1 MKYERSSARCKLVS
15 QSEFEWKCWI
25 FCWIYLFQ
33 FNEAIYTSKFSA
45 YFKFTNVTLQFK
57 QDSRNQKNNYRPIS
71 ILLVISKIFEKLICR
86 QLLNLFDNIL
96 SKYQCGFKK
105 GYTLQHCLILM
116 INKWKKTVD
125 NKLLGALL
133 ADLSKAFDCILS
145 WFTCSK
151 IKCLRSVFSCFK
163 NDTGLCDNKRIR
175 THNLFVRK
183 QILKHLAKQVKWLW
197 VWIRLLSLK
206 LQIWCLFRARS
217 SLVVS

>member
-1 MKYERSSARCKLVS
+1 M
-15 QSEFEWKCWI
+15 
-25 FCWIYLFQ
+25 
-33 FNEAIYTSKFSA
+33 
-45 YFKFTNVTLQFK
+45 TLQFK
-57 QDSRNQKNNYRPIS
+57 QGSRNQKNNYRPIS

-145 WFTCSK
+145 
-151 IKCLRSVFSCFK
+151 
-163 NDTGLCDNKRIR
+163 
-175 THNLFVRK
+175 
-183 QILKHLAKQVKWLW
+183 
-197 VWIRLLSLK
+197 
-206 LQIWCLFRARS
+206 
-217 SLVVS
+217 